1 MAVFGYLYEQFENVM
16 ICYTSTGTV
25 SAVALL
31 ADLGRWSDFHPPSV
45 LSSPISGQR
54 I

>member
-16 ICYTSTGTV
+16 ICYTSTGTE